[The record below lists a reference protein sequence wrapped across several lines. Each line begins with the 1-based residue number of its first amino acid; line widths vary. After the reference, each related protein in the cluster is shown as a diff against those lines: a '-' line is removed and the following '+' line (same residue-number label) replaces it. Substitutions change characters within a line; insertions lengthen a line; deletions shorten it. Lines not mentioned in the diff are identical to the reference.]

1 MLMVCLKIKPGIW
14 LKGKI
19 SNSGKSVGRQNE
31 FKRQLIDEV
40 VGTALPEN
48 ENADALGATV
58 KAFMDASLP
67 NELIEL
73 LEKII
78 LQGHTDFSTN
88 ENLQNLLILDS
99 NQSRCTAVA
108 GYIERLDNFNGPA
121 IAKIARSEEYELFE
135 EAS

>member
-1 MLMVCLKIKPGIW
+1 MSMVCLKIKPGIW
-14 LKGKI
+14 LKGKT
-19 SNSGKSVGRQNE
+19 SNSGKKCWTTNE

-78 LQGHTDFSTN
+78 CKGI
-88 ENLQNLLILDS
+88 LIFPP
-99 NQSRCTAVA
+99 T
-108 GYIERLDNFNGPA
+108 
-121 IAKIARSEEYELFE
+121 KIYNCLY
-135 EAS
+135 